1 MYDLD
6 LPSVTLLRIDTHV
19 LDKSKKWFTEACTE
33 GGTALS
39 FEIEERL
46 HQEQTPFQNVEIYST
61 KSFGTLMVIDGFI
74 MLTER
79 DNFIY
84 HEMLVHPA
92 LFSHPNPESVVIAGG
107 GDCGSLHEVAKHSC
121 VQKISQVEIDERVTR
136 LSEMYFPDL
145 CTDNH
150 DPRVKLI
157 FEDAVEWVQMCQ
169 PSSVDII
176 IVDSTDPIGPGEGLF
191 STSFYTDCYR
201 VLRPEGLLI
210 QQSES
215 PVIHLE
221 SIIKPM
227 HDSMR
232 VAGFLDTDLIHFPQP
247 CYPTGWWSATIASK
261 SGQLAFVREKSARHP
276 GFETR
281 YYNHSIHLASLSM
294 PQFMK

>member
-107 GDCGSLHEVAKHSC
+107 GDL
-121 VQKISQVEIDERVTR
+121 
-136 LSEMYFPDL
+136 
-145 CTDNH
+145 
-150 DPRVKLI
+150 
-157 FEDAVEWVQMCQ
+157 
-169 PSSVDII
+169 
-176 IVDSTDPIGPGEGLF
+176 
-191 STSFYTDCYR
+191 
-201 VLRPEGLLI
+201 
-210 QQSES
+210 
-215 PVIHLE
+215 
-221 SIIKPM
+221 
-227 HDSMR
+227 R
-232 VAGFLDTDLIHFPQP
+232 VAARGSQTSWRAEYF
-247 CYPTGWWSATIASK
+247 TG
-261 SGQLAFVREKSARHP
+261 RNR
-276 GFETR
+276 
-281 YYNHSIHLASLSM
+281 
-294 PQFMK
+294 